1 VQRILFWVHGDRSI
15 PLFLFI
21 VPLPLTSEDC
31 SPKYPVPIQQHNAK
45 LVPVLD
51 PSDSNKLTDNKL
63 WTISWSMGRTRGKG
77 KAAKGDNG
85 IDLAYTEELDEL
97 LVSLLDVCGLFD
109 DNTQNGVGSLRLK
122 MVDSIENLS
131 TKLRDA
137 QSSSQWEDQSLPC
150 DESFFGVIRR
160 VEECCGIV
168 RRDAEAF
175 LQRNGEEFT
184 QVIEI
189 CHHIDNL
196 LSTQQQN
203 IFALRFF
210 VRSVLEL
217 YRLQSALE
225 REIVVDCLKSQ
236 LNDLYTPDNVSGAEL
251 QLDNIARCLSRE
263 TFIEEFPFQDE
274 VMLIRQRI
282 LREEISSSINDA
294 ELGAAFST
302 CMVEEDVSLDY
313 ADADSEVVH
322 AKTVLAAVEAFVRS
336 HRNYAAPHVTTILVQ
351 GPDGSGKT
359 HLCNEIEHMT
369 ASSAYGMSL

>member
-15 PLFLFI
+15 PLFLSI
-21 VPLPLTSEDC
+21 VPLPLINHIGGLF
-31 SPKYPVPIQQHNAK
+31 PKYPVPIQQHNAK

-51 PSDSNKLTDNKL
+51 PSDSNKL

-359 HLCNEIEHMT
+359 YLCNEIEHMT